1 MASVQG
7 CIACGKAKTDK
18 AHIKS
23 KGAGGTMDDWNIV
36 PLCRFHHQIQHAYGW
51 AKFLDANP
59 DARTA
64 LEQKGWKI
72 EEEFGVRRLRRDS
85 EFQSKQA
92 QVQPEKA
99 VPRLPD
105 LRAQPVPVVAAPVQ
119 QPVVPPVPASV

>member
-105 LRAQPVPVVAAPVQ
+105 LRAKLS
-119 QPVVPPVPASV
+119 VVPQAQAVLPVRPVPASP